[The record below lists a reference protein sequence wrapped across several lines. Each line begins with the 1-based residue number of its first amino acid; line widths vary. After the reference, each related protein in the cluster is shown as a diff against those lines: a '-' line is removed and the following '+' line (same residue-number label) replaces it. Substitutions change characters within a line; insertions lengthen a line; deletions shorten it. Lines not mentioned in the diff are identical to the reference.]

1 MKLFRNFLSLAGAE
15 LVCKVLTFAAY
26 ARLARILGPDGFGYI
41 EWVGA
46 VLLCTALIVD
56 QGFSQYGA
64 REIAKSP
71 ERAES
76 LISEIVS
83 ARFILAIISYVI
95 IVVIAFLTQQGK
107 IVQNLLLLYGI
118 SLFSLPL
125 ILTWVFQGNDKMQTV
140 AIIQLIRQAV
150 FALIVLAFIQN
161 SSQIWYVAI
170 AEIFAVSLAAGYS
183 LWMTKRV
190 FSLPIK
196 VNFKISEQLFR
207 DGIPI
212 GLSQMFWVVK
222 MFGAT
227 LIVGLVATAE
237 DTGYFAGALRIFIA
251 LHTFVWL
258 YYFNLMPSMS
268 RAWQQGSDKFSELI
282 KNSFRVVVPLS
293 LVGGIGWILVS
304 PLVMTIVYGQDFSRG
319 SGALQWMAGACVA
332 AAISGHYRFG
342 LIAAGYQNKEMIT
355 AAIGA
360 LTALIFIPI
369 GYLKGGV
376 SGAAAALCLAEVLV
390 LLSSWVFSR
399 RVLFNPLTDSF
410 PTKAVI

>member
-1 MKLFRNFLSLAGAE
+1 MKLFQNFLSLAGAE
-15 LVCKVLTFAAY
+15 LVCKILIFAAY

-46 VLLCTALIVD
+46 VLLCTGLIVD

-71 ERAES
+71 ERTEG

-83 ARFILAIISYVI
+83 ARFILALISYG
-95 IVVIAFLTQQGK
+95 IVVGIAFITQQGK
-107 IVQNLLLLYGI
+107 TVQNLLLLYGI

-125 ILTWVFQGNDKMQTV
+125 ILTWVFQGSDRMQTV

-150 FALIVLAFIQN
+150 FALIVLVFIQN
-161 SSQIWYVAI
+161 SSQIWYVAV
-170 AEIFAVSLAAGYS
+170 AEILAVSLAAGYS
-183 LWMTKRV
+183 LLMTKKV

-196 VNFKISEQLFR
+196 INFRISEQLFR
-207 DGIPI
+207 EGIPI
-212 GLSQMFWVVK
+212 GLSQMFWIVK

-227 LIVGLVATAE
+227 LIIGLVATAE
-237 DTGYFAGALRIFIA
+237 DTGYFAGALRIFVA

-268 RAWQQGSDKFSELI
+268 RAWQEGGDKFSELI
-282 KNSFRVVVPLS
+282 SNSFRIIVPLS
-293 LVGGIGWILVS
+293 LIGGIGWILAS
-304 PLVMTIVYGQDFSRG
+304 PLVMSIAYGQSFIKG
-319 SGALQWMAGACVA
+319 SGALQWMAGACIA

-342 LIAAGYQNKEMIT
+342 LIAAGYQTKEMIT
-355 AAIGA
+355 AAVGA

-390 LLSSWVFSR
+390 LISSWLLSR
-399 RVLFNPLTDSF
+399 RVLFNILTDSI
-410 PTKAVI
+410 PSKATI